1 MRCSCACALKLSG
14 LTAQGMKEEALVTIN
29 IAVQM
34 FELMSRQAEQPE
46 FLQTLTD
53 AQKNARQ
60 TAGQD
65 ACTRQQHGNEVL
77 QESWWQ
83 VPAQLPCTSAS
94 EEASIDT
101 EFLKDFTEVCGHE
114 HSSMMRCRFSHDSP
128 IHLPTYHLT
137 KSLPEAQS
145 LPEKCI

>member
-1 MRCSCACALKLSG
+1 MQCSCACALKLSG
-14 LTAQGMKEEALVTIN
+14 LTARAITEEVHVNIA

-53 AQKNARQ
+53 AQENARQ
-60 TAGQD
+60 TAEQD

-94 EEASIDT
+94 EEASSDT
-101 EFLKDFTEVCGHE
+101 ESLKDFTEVCGHE
-114 HSSMMRCRFSHDSP
+114 HSSMMQCQV
-128 IHLPTYHLT
+128 
-137 KSLPEAQS
+137 QS
-145 LPEKCI
+145 